1 MPHLWQQE
9 FGDRSRSLW
18 LWMAVLVSVGVRG
31 GACVGTLTNGS
42 ECDRG
47 EERGGLG
54 SVNV

>member
-9 FGDRSRSLW
+9 SGDRSRSLW
-18 LWMAVLVSVGVRG
+18 LWMAVLVSVGARVR
-31 GACVGTLTNGS
+31 ACVGTLTNGS

-47 EERGGLG
+47 EEREGLG

>member
-9 FGDRSRSLW
+9 FGDHSRSLW
-18 LWMAVLVSVGVRG
+18 LWMAVLVSVGARVR
-31 GACVGTLTNGS
+31 ACVGTLTNGS

-47 EERGGLG
+47 EEREGLG